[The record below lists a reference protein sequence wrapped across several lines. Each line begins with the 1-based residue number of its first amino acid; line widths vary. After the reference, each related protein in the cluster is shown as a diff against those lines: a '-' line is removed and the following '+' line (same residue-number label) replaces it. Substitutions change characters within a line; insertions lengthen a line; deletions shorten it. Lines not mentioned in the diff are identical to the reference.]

1 MSAWLK
7 IACLPLLALPAL
19 AADEMK
25 DLFNGKDLTGFTQ
38 RGGKAEYRV
47 EDGAIVGKS
56 VINTPNTFLA
66 TDKEYGDF
74 ALEYEFKVDPRLNSG
89 VQIRSHCFDK
99 ETEFTADGKVQKIP
113 AGRVHGYQIEI
124 DNDPVKKRFWTAGL
138 YEEGRRG
145 WLFPGID
152 GGNKEAFTAQG
163 AKITK
168 VDDWNKV
175 RVECRGS
182 SIKTWLN
189 GELRVDAKDETT
201 PKGFIALQVH
211 GIGKDKTHEGTEVRW
226 RNLKIQEL

>member
-7 IACLPLLALPAL
+7 FAWIPLLALPAL
-19 AADEMK
+19 ADDAAK

-38 RGGKAEYRV
+38 RGGKASYRV

-56 VINTPNTFLA
+56 VINTPNTFLC

-74 ALEYEFKVDPRLNSG
+74 VLEYEFKVDPRLNSG
-89 VQIRSHCFDK
+89 VQIRSHSFDK
-99 ETEFTADGKVQKIP
+99 DTEFTVDGKTQKIA

-152 GGNKEAFTAQG
+152 GGKKEDFTAQG
-163 AKITK
+163 AKVTK

-211 GIGKDKTHEGTEVRW
+211 GIGNAKDHEGTEVRW